1 MFVVLVIYLS
11 CNSLGASTGLSTS
24 SNTSESD
31 LKTNYMTNKSM
42 TQNSIVVVKSRV
54 VDKESNSTYDL
65 GYNVTK
71 TSDNDTLNE
80 ETGEINSS
88 KEYLTFTP
96 KKELPL
102 GMIIAGPAAAVGIM
116 IFLCATYYWHTV
128 QLDRQAK
135 RLSITLFV
143 TPDDKTKDIDAPAP
157 SRSQRLVPS
166 KSKTFMNAEFSGG
179 YNQRRK
185 STLSAPTTLMPP
197 SASMGKRG
205 SSWSA
210 LADQEIIN
218 LSAPRRH
225 STFIL

>member
-1 MFVVLVIYLS
+1 MFVVLALYLS
-11 CNSLGASTGLSTS
+11 YNQLGASTGLSTS
-24 SNTSESD
+24 KNMSESD

-42 TQNSIVVVKSRV
+42 ALNSIAVVKHRV
-54 VDKESNSTYDL
+54 VDEESNFTYDL
-65 GYNVTK
+65 ADNVTT
-71 TSDNDTLNE
+71 TSDNNTSKE
-80 ETGEINSS
+80 EIAEINSS

-102 GMIIAGPAAAVGIM
+102 AMIIAGPAAAVGIM

-143 TPDDKTKDIDAPAP
+143 TPDEKAKDGDTPTS
-157 SRSQRLVPS
+157 SRTQRLVPS
-166 KSKTFMNAEFSGG
+166 KSKPLLNNEFSAV
-179 YNQRRK
+179 YSQRRK
-185 STLSAPTTLMPP
+185 STLSVPTLLPP
-197 SASMGKRG
+197 SSAMGKRG

-210 LADQEIIN
+210 LADQEIVN

>member
-11 CNSLGASTGLSTS
+11 CNYLGASTGLSTS

-31 LKTNYMTNKSM
+31 LKTDYMTNKSM
-42 TQNSIVVVKSRV
+42 ALNSIVVVKPRV

-71 TSDNDTLNE
+71 TRDNDTLNE
-80 ETGEINSS
+80 EMGEINSS
-88 KEYLTFTP
+88 KEYLKFTP

-143 TPDDKTKDIDAPAP
+143 TPDDKTKDSDAPAP
-157 SRSQRLVPS
+157 SRPQRLVPS
-166 KSKTFMNAEFSGG
+166 KSKTFLNAEFSGG